1 MKLII
6 FINSTMEDEQALVNS
21 ENNEILLK
29 GDYYHDKIDAQ
40 IQGFIEG
47 LKFAEVDFIIEEKII
62 NPGSDM
68 FEKLEFHN
76 DNF

>member
-29 GDYYHDKIDAQ
+29 GDYYHDKLST
-40 IQGFIEG
+40 IQGCK
-47 LKFAEVDFIIEEKII
+47 LK
-62 NPGSDM
+62 
-68 FEKLEFHN
+68 L
-76 DNF
+76 